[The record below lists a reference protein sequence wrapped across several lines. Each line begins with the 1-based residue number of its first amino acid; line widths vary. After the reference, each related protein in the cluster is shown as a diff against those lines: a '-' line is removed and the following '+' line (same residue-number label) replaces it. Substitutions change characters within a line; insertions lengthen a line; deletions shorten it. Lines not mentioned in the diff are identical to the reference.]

1 MDVTKTRTLGALAV
15 IALGA
20 VAAGTANA
28 ALVTI
33 TGGSSITTSNS
44 GAQTNNVLGAGYVM
58 QDNAVLAT
66 TGPNARIE
74 YFFLG
79 SESGWTN
86 TLVTPFGSHAESD
99 GYPGVWPGNALFS
112 GVQAAAGAVDLKFSS
127 SGFAGFLTQG
137 GGNASRSIAF
147 AFLDPGC
154 LGAGTMVGKST
165 CVSSSEVRDAL
176 GRAYVLFALDDS
188 GAGPDD
194 NHDDYVGYMRV
205 SQVPL
210 PAAVWLLGSGL
221 LGLFAV
227 GRRRKALAIA

>member
-1 MDVTKTRTLGALAV
+1 MKRTRTLGVLAV
-15 IALGA
+15 IAFGA

-33 TGGSSITTSNS
+33 TGGSSITTSSS
-44 GAQTNNVLGAGYVM
+44 GAKTNNVLGADYVM

-66 TGPNARIE
+66 TGANTRVE

-79 SESGWTN
+79 SESGYTN

-99 GYPGVWPGNALFS
+99 GYPGTWPGNALFS

-127 SGFAGFLTQG
+127 SGFANFLTQG
-137 GGNASRSIAF
+137 GGDSAKSIAF
-147 AFLDPGC
+147 AFLNPGC
-154 LGAGTMVGKST
+154 LGGSMVGKSA
-165 CVSSSEVRDAL
+165 CVSSSEVLDAF

-194 NHDDYVGYMRV
+194 NHDDFVGYMRV

-210 PAAVWLLGSGL
+210 PAAAWLLGSGL

-227 GRRRKALAIA
+227 GRRRKDSAVA